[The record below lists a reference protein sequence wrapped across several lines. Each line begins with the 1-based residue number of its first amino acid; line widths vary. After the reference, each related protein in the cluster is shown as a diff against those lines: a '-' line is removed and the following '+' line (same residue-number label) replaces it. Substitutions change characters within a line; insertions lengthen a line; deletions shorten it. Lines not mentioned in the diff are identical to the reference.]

1 MELSPR
7 LVATL
12 AFLAL
17 IPAGIYGALSG
28 HLTVV
33 TMSFSVIGIVLIAGS
48 LMLLFGPAPADAEGG
63 LSH

>member
-1 MELSPR
+1 MELAPR
-7 LVATL
+7 LVAML

-33 TMSFSVIGIVLIAGS
+33 TMVFSVIGIVLIAGS
-48 LMLLFGPAPADAEGG
+48 LVLMFGPAPADSENG